1 MADGIKLDSSDII
14 YNLGDTCT
22 LMLQV
27 ADSVALNIGNTIS
40 VEIRDIF
47 DNIISTISAELIGT
61 NLYTCDYIIPL
72 NLKDL
77 YNTLTQDE
85 LEYDQSLFYL
95 KDRWLFPNSEYLEY
109 EFNVHRQ
116 PELATEDNS
125 VLHIF
130 LDKSIAAEDNTT
142 LYENTEIKFTTKLN
156 PIYCM
161 PSDVISI
168 YEDMFEDLDPIKTS
182 LEIVDQ
188 SRQVDLYMKPDY
200 IKYEGA
206 FNEACKNY
214 TALQLAYSKLNTVLN
229 VQSEQKQLDTL
240 QISRQFGDVE
250 KLLSRIKED
259 MDFYANIIYAGGEDT
274 PFKNK
279 IFIKGIYDPNRTNIS
294 RAYIDNN
301 SSLPYVNITTKSYP
315 LEVNGNTLEIKGIRA
330 IGFYNQKSAI
340 INMVKGIDYD

>member
-1 MADGIKLDSSDII
+1 MADGIKLDSLNIT

-27 ADSVALNIGNTIS
+27 ADSVASNIGNTIS

-47 DNIISTISAELIGT
+47 DNLITTISAELIGT

-77 YNTLTQDE
+77 YNSLGQDE
-85 LEYDQSLFYL
+85 STYSPSLFYL
-95 KDRWLFPNSEYLEY
+95 KDRWLFPDSEYLEY
-109 EFNVHRQ
+109 EFNVYKQ

-125 VLHIF
+125 VLCII
-130 LDKSIAAEDNTT
+130 LDKSISAEDSSSM
-142 LYENTEIKFTTKLN
+142 YEDAKIRFTTRLN
-156 PIYCM
+156 PIYCL
-161 PSDVISI
+161 PSDIVNI
-168 YEDMFEDLDPIKTS
+168 YNEVFEDIDPIDMA

-188 SRQVDLYMKPDY
+188 SRQIDLYMKPDY
-200 IKYEGA
+200 IRYESA

-214 TALQLAYSKLNTVLN
+214 AALSLAQSKLNTILN

-240 QISRQFGDVE
+240 QISRQYGDITR
-250 KLLSRIKED
+250 LLDRLKED
-259 MDFYANIIYAGGEDT
+259 MEFYANIIYAGGEDT

-294 RAYIDNN
+294 RSLINNN
-301 SSLPYVNITTKSYP
+301 STLPYVNITTKSYP
-315 LEVNGNTLEIKGIRA
+315 IEINGNTLEVKGVRT
-330 IGFYNQKSAI
+330 IGYYSQKNSI
-340 INMVKGIDYD
+340 INIVKDIDND